1 MIKNLDANSSYAHPY
16 FKVNKIKIS
25 LYPTMVYKMYDYI
38 IVSMYENYDGMI
50 SKVWKY
56 VHLPHH
62 MEIMEILGWMIMC
75 LFSHHALK

>member
-1 MIKNLDANSSYAHPY
+1 
-16 FKVNKIKIS
+16 
-25 LYPTMVYKMYDYI
+25 MVYKMYDYI